1 LDKKKKKKLIAKIV
15 LACAALVLV
24 FSAGY
29 GLGLQH
35 NFDSNS
41 PSNIENSTA
50 GKPTSVDFSLFWQ
63 TWHKVRELY
72 HGSSDPQ
79 TMVYGAISG
88 MVASLGDP
96 YTEFLTP
103 TNTQALSSDLSGQ
116 FEGIGAELT
125 INDNQITVI
134 APLTSSPAEK
144 AGIKVK
150 DIVLQIDGTS
160 TATMTL
166 DQAVNKIR
174 GTAGTSVKLQVQHS
188 GSSQPVE
195 ISVTREKIDVP
206 SVTYKLINVNN
217 KKIVII
223 SISQFGDST
232 NSLLEKYANQAIS
245 DRATGIILDL
255 RNNPGGYLDSSVFA
269 AGIFLPNDK
278 LVVSEVDKDG
288 QKQEYKTS
296 GNPILKDS
304 PLVVLV
310 NGGSASAAEIL
321 TGAVQ
326 DNKRGEIIGEQTFG
340 KGSVQQLV
348 SLPGGSSLK
357 VTIANWLTPNGSEIN
372 KVGIKPD
379 IIVPLSE
386 SDQSAS
392 KDPQLDR
399 AKTEV
404 VK

>member
-1 LDKKKKKKLIAKIV
+1 
-15 LACAALVLV
+15 
-24 FSAGY
+24 
-29 GLGLQH
+29 
-35 NFDSNS
+35 
-41 PSNIENSTA
+41 
-50 GKPTSVDFSLFWQ
+50 
-63 TWHKVRELY
+63 
-72 HGSSDPQ
+72 
-79 TMVYGAISG
+79 
-88 MVASLGDP
+88 
-96 YTEFLTP
+96 
-103 TNTQALSSDLSGQ
+103 
-116 FEGIGAELT
+116 
-125 INDNQITVI
+125 
-134 APLTSSPAEK
+134 
-144 AGIKVK
+144 
-150 DIVLQIDGTS
+150 
-160 TATMTL
+160 MTL